1 MDEHPYTI
9 SDLAQEFDIS
19 ARTIRYYEEVGLLSP
34 IRTPGGIRR
43 YSRRDRARLKLIL
56 RGKRFGFSLE
66 EIREMLDL
74 FDADRTGRKQL
85 QRALAYGER
94 QIRAIDEKIADLT
107 ALKEEM
113 LALKAEFERRLREL
127 DATPREA
134 GATSEGDSSLAAR
147 REAFRDAKGEG
158 DVTR

>member
-19 ARTIRYYEEVGLLSP
+19 TRTIRYYEEVGLLSP

-85 QRALAYGER
+85 QKALEEWQKRGNARKLAVARLWYERAFPGP
-94 QIRAIDEKIADLT
+94 
-107 ALKEEM
+107 
-113 LALKAEFERRLREL
+113 KARGVTDTRLVHVRGFEPLVYCQAVDRHDVARLF
-127 DATPREA
+127 A
-134 GATSEGDSSLAAR
+134 G
-147 REAFRDAKGEG
+147 
-158 DVTR
+158 

>member
-19 ARTIRYYEEVGLLSP
+19 TRTIRYYEEVGLLSP

-43 YSRRDRARLKLIL
+43 YSRRDRTRLKLIL

-85 QRALAYGER
+85 QKALEYGER
-94 QIRAIDEKIADLT
+94 QIRAIDEKIADLM

-113 LALKAEFERRLREL
+113 LTLKAEIERRLKEL
-127 DATPREA
+127 DATQSEA
-134 GATSEGDSSLAAR
+134 EASTEGNKTTATKQ
-147 REAFRDAKGEG
+147 EAFLDAKGEEG
-158 DVTR
+158 AKQ